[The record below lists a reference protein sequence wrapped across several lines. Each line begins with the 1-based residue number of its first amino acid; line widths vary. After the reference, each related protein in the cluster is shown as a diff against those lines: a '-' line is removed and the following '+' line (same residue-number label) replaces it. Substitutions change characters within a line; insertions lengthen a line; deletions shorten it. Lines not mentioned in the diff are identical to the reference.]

1 MPLTIRPVT
10 PAVGAEISG
19 VNLSRLSDADF
30 TQIEHAWNRH
40 GALLFRDQQ
49 ISDDDLLAFSRRF
62 GDLDPPPVQEHGRQ
76 SPEGYPDV
84 YVVSNVLDDKG
95 APIGALGAGEA
106 VWHTDMSYLPTP
118 PDASMLYSLE
128 VPPSGGDTWVLGMQA
143 AWTTLPDAL
152 KAKVR
157 GRRIKHDGTYNSGG
171 YLRKGVTPSDDP
183 HTAPGAW
190 HPAVLRHPVT
200 GAPSL
205 LSRAAAQLLRRGPR
219 AGGVRRAAR
228 RAVGAYRAPRPAL
241 PASLARRRSAA
252 VGQPLHDAPARP
264 VRQRNAPRDASHA
277 DQGQGRAA
285 GVGRGGIRYRREQ
298 APRHAQ
304 QRAGVT
310 IVYVIV
316 TDFGKVESLFEL
328 SDRTRVPRSGCLFGV
343 SLERAISLRR
353 GRGHGRCGY
362 RLVTEFQLCRF
373 YILEIGPADRQCL
386 RRSIGL

>member
-19 VNLSRLSDADF
+19 VNLSRLSEAEF

-76 SPEGYPDV
+76 SPEGYPDI
-84 YVVSNVLDDKG
+84 YVVSNVLDAKG

-106 VWHTDMSYLPTP
+106 VWHTDMSYLPVP
-118 PDASMLYSLE
+118 PDASMLFSLE

-152 KAKVR
+152 KARVR

-171 YLRKGVTPSDDP
+171 FLRKGVTPSDDP

-200 GAPSL
+200 VAPSL
-205 LSRAAAQLLRRGPR
+205 FLGRRRNSYVEGLSQSESDALLDALWAHIDRPDLRYEHRWRVGDLLLWDNRSTMHRRDPFDNATRRVMHRTQIKGKAEPR
-219 AGGVRRAAR
+219 AYVEAA
-228 RAVGAYRAPRPAL
+228 
-241 PASLARRRSAA
+241 
-252 VGQPLHDAPARP
+252 
-264 VRQRNAPRDASHA
+264 
-277 DQGQGRAA
+277 
-285 GVGRGGIRYRREQ
+285 
-298 APRHAQ
+298 
-304 QRAGVT
+304 
-310 IVYVIV
+310 
-316 TDFGKVESLFEL
+316 
-328 SDRTRVPRSGCLFGV
+328 
-343 SLERAISLRR
+343 
-353 GRGHGRCGY
+353 
-362 RLVTEFQLCRF
+362 
-373 YILEIGPADRQCL
+373 
-386 RRSIGL
+386 

>member
-30 TQIEHAWNRH
+30 VQIEHAWNRY
-40 GALLFRDQQ
+40 GALLFRDQK
-49 ISDDDLLAFSRRF
+49 INDDDLLAFSRRF

-106 VWHTDMSYLPTP
+106 VWHTDMSYLPMP

-152 KAKVR
+152 KTRVR

-205 LSRAAAQLLRRGPR
+205 FLGRRRNSYIEGLAPAESDALLDALWAHIDRPDLRYQHRWRVGDLLLWDNRSTMHRRDPFDNATRRVMHRTQIKGKAEPR
-219 AGGVRRAAR
+219 AYVEAA
-228 RAVGAYRAPRPAL
+228 
-241 PASLARRRSAA
+241 
-252 VGQPLHDAPARP
+252 
-264 VRQRNAPRDASHA
+264 
-277 DQGQGRAA
+277 
-285 GVGRGGIRYRREQ
+285 
-298 APRHAQ
+298 
-304 QRAGVT
+304 
-310 IVYVIV
+310 
-316 TDFGKVESLFEL
+316 
-328 SDRTRVPRSGCLFGV
+328 
-343 SLERAISLRR
+343 
-353 GRGHGRCGY
+353 
-362 RLVTEFQLCRF
+362 
-373 YILEIGPADRQCL
+373 
-386 RRSIGL
+386 

>member
-30 TQIEHAWNRH
+30 AQIEHAWNRY
-40 GALLFRDQQ
+40 GALLFRDQK
-49 ISDDDLLAFSRRF
+49 INDDDLLAFSRRF

-128 VPPSGGDTWVLGMQA
+128 VPPSGGDTWVLSMQA

-152 KAKVR
+152 KDKVR

-190 HPAVLRHPVT
+190 HPAVLCHPVT

-205 LSRAAAQLLRRGPR
+205 FLGRRRNSYIEGLAPAESDALLDALWAHIDRPDLRYQHRWRVGDLLLWDNRSTMHRRDPFDNATRRVMHRTQIKGKAEPR
-219 AGGVRRAAR
+219 AYVEAA
-228 RAVGAYRAPRPAL
+228 
-241 PASLARRRSAA
+241 
-252 VGQPLHDAPARP
+252 
-264 VRQRNAPRDASHA
+264 
-277 DQGQGRAA
+277 
-285 GVGRGGIRYRREQ
+285 
-298 APRHAQ
+298 
-304 QRAGVT
+304 
-310 IVYVIV
+310 
-316 TDFGKVESLFEL
+316 
-328 SDRTRVPRSGCLFGV
+328 
-343 SLERAISLRR
+343 
-353 GRGHGRCGY
+353 
-362 RLVTEFQLCRF
+362 
-373 YILEIGPADRQCL
+373 
-386 RRSIGL
+386 